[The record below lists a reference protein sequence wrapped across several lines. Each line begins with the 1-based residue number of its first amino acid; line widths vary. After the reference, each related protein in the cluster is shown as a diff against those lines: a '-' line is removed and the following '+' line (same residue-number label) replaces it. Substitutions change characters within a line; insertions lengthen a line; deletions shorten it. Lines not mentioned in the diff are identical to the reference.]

1 MTWSRSMY
9 ALVATATLATATL
22 TACATTPASA
32 PTPAPQPSAAP
43 APTSAPTTPPAPG
56 GGAPGAAQGAGAP
69 GGAPAAPA
77 APRPYRQVITER
89 AVTQSG
95 LFKVHRVGEQ
105 LFFELPSAALDK
117 EMLLISRP
125 VESTL
130 QNPAGFFGGGMR
142 QIVQWE
148 RMGNRIVLRAKD
160 HDLMADTTS
169 AIWRVVSG
177 FRKGPVLSAFNVA
190 AYGADSA
197 AVVDVTELFLSNIP
211 ELAPIA
217 GIVRNKSWVE
227 RTWAFPENV
236 NIEVTQTGLGA
247 APAAGPA
254 PFGAAGAAAP
264 RSQTARMLFSM
275 LKLPDTPMMPRW
287 EDERVGFIS
296 SSFFDMSNKAHEAKA
311 QSFIH
316 RFKLVKK
323 DANAAVSDPVEP
335 IIYWIDPATPDW
347 IKPWIVSG
355 VNAWQDAFRKAGFS
369 NAIFGR
375 VAPTPEQDPNF
386 SLYDARNSV
395 IYWRPST
402 VANATGGQIVDPR
415 SGQILKGEVN
425 MYHNI
430 MELQKNWYFIQ
441 ASPLDA
447 RAQKLPLPDSLMG
460 RLVEYVVTHEI
471 GHSIG
476 FPHNMKSSAQYPTD
490 SIRSRAFLERMRGHV
505 ATLMDYSRFNY
516 VAQPE
521 DNIPPHLLIPQV
533 GPYDDFAV
541 HWGYAPIASARTP
554 DEEKATLD
562 QWAREQDRFPWLRF
576 STPDAEGDPED
587 MTEAVGDADAVK
599 ATTLGMRNLER
610 VMTSMLRVAEV
621 PGENYEELET
631 LYGEAVGQWGRYM
644 GHVGSIVGGAY
655 TQERYGTGARFRPLE
670 RSRQQEAVRY
680 LNATAFQVPP
690 MFLNEGILRRIEN
703 AGAVERF
710 RQRQTAVLNS
720 LLGQAR
726 LNRLIEFE
734 ALAANP
740 RDAYTLADLM
750 SDVRSGVFGELTQG
764 SVRVNVYRRNLQRAF
779 VATADARLNPVAAAA
794 APAGFGAPAP
804 TTPAGSDVRA
814 AMRAALQDLDALA
827 AQALPKAGDPM
838 TRVHLRDLR
847 TEIARVLDTKR

>member
-1 MTWSRSMY
+1 
-9 ALVATATLATATL
+9 
-22 TACATTPASA
+22 
-32 PTPAPQPSAAP
+32 
-43 APTSAPTTPPAPG
+43 
-56 GGAPGAAQGAGAP
+56 
-69 GGAPAAPA
+69 
-77 APRPYRQVITER
+77 
-89 AVTQSG
+89 
-95 LFKVHRVGEQ
+95 
-105 LFFELPSAALDK
+105 
-117 EMLLISRP
+117 
-125 VESTL
+125 
-130 QNPAGFFGGGMR
+130 
-142 QIVQWE
+142 
-148 RMGNRIVLRAKD
+148 
-160 HDLMADTTS
+160 
-169 AIWRVVSG
+169 
-177 FRKGPVLSAFNVA
+177 
-190 AYGADSA
+190 
-197 AVVDVTELFLSNIP
+197 
-211 ELAPIA
+211 
-217 GIVRNKSWVE
+217 
-227 RTWAFPENV
+227 
-236 NIEVTQTGLGA
+236 
-247 APAAGPA
+247 
-254 PFGAAGAAAP
+254 
-264 RSQTARMLFSM
+264 
-275 LKLPDTPMMPRW
+275 MMPRW
-287 EDERVGFIS
+287 SDSRVGYIS
-296 SSFFDMSNKAHEAKA
+296 SSFFDMSNRAHEAKA
-311 QSFIH
+311 QRFIH

-323 DANAAVSDPVEP
+323 DPSAAVSDPVEP

-347 IKPWIVSG
+347 IKPWIVTG

-441 ASPLDA
+441 VSPLDA

-476 FPHNMKSSAQYPTD
+476 FPHNMKSSSQYPVD
-490 SIRSRAFLERMRGHV
+490 SIRSPAFLARMRGHV

-521 DNIPPHLLIPQV
+521 DNIAPHLLIPQV

-541 HWGYAPIASARTP
+541 NWGYAPIPSARTP
-554 DEEKATLD
+554 DDEKSTLD
-562 QWAREQDRFPWLRF
+562 QWAREQDKFPWLRF

-587 MTEAVGDADAVK
+587 QTEAVGDADAVK

-610 VMTSMLRVAEV
+610 VMASMLRVAEV
-621 PGENYEELET
+621 PGEDYEELET
-631 LYGEAVGQWGRYM
+631 LYGEAIGQWGRYM

-655 TQERYGTGARFRPLE
+655 TQERYGSGARFRPLE

-680 LNATAFQVPP
+680 LNATAFQVPS

-703 AGAVERF
+703 SGTVERF

-726 LNRLIEFE
+726 VNRLIEFE
-734 ALAANP
+734 ALAADP

-750 SDVRSGVFGELTQG
+750 GDLRTGVFGELTQG

-779 VATADARLNPVAAAA
+779 VAAADARLNPVVAPA

-827 AQALPKAGDPM
+827 AQALAKAGDSM